1 MGRDSAKA
9 SGNVWYEARM
19 RAAEY
24 DDTLRSQEGAGAKVG
39 LSRDAIVRIE
49 NDLNKVMPVDTAVML
64 ADLYHAPELKN
75 YYCLHECPIGR
86 NRALSES
93 AIEIERATVR
103 ITQILRKETV
113 QWIKHQLQD
122 IAADGEI
129 SDDEFEELDAVVDE
143 LRQISKIISELE
155 IIRDKAKAKK
165 VTGVEV

>member
-75 YYCLHECPIGR
+75 YYCLHM
-86 NRALSES
+86 N
-93 AIEIERATVR
+93 
-103 ITQILRKETV
+103 
-113 QWIKHQLQD
+113 
-122 IAADGEI
+122 
-129 SDDEFEELDAVVDE
+129 
-143 LRQISKIISELE
+143 
-155 IIRDKAKAKK
+155 
-165 VTGVEV
+165 